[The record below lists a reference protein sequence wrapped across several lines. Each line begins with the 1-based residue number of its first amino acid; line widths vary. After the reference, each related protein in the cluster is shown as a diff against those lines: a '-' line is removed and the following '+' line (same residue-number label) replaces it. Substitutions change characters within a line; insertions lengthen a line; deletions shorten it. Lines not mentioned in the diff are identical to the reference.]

1 MRLIINDEQDKHL
14 LPKGLLK
21 LVEKNVKLM
30 AKHEKIESKKE
41 VGLIIVD
48 DEVIQEMNRAYR
60 GIDSVTD
67 VLSFALDEGE
77 EEFEIKGLEDNML
90 GDIYISIERAFEQC
104 ERYGHG
110 IERELCFLALH
121 GMLHLTGYDHQTQED
136 EAVMNAKIEKVLL
149 ENNLSRS

>member
-1 MRLIINDEQDKHL
+1 MHLIINDEQDKHL
-14 LPKGLLK
+14 IPKNLLK
-21 LVEKNVKLM
+21 LVEKNLQLLAM
-30 AKHEKIESKKE
+30 HEEIEAKKE

-48 DEVIQEMNRAYR
+48 DEVIREMNRAYR

-77 EEFEIKGLEDNML
+77 EDFEIKGIEDNML
-90 GDIYISIERAFEQC
+90 GDIYISIERALEQS

-121 GMLHLTGYDHQTQED
+121 GLLHLSGYDHQNEED
-136 EAVMNAKIEKVLL
+136 EAVMNGKIEKVLV
-149 ENNLSRS
+149 ENNLLR